1 MKTKNYLIL
10 LFCLINCFT
19 ANSQLFLMY
28 DGINP
33 NDSYFD
39 LPKYSLEYYQKIKEK
54 LYEGLE
60 EDFHVRMLVRPSFDA
75 EYIFQVDR
83 DIRNYEAESFVVRFQ
98 KTKSNLWYAEE
109 NYKKVNVKKYQA
121 QINKEDVELLT
132 NAFVKLLKTTR
143 YERSD
148 FDIYDGTNY
157 LLSAFEY
164 GPGIV
169 SGNVKSPRD
178 NEIKALVDVVENLIK
193 QTKSKRNIKLS
204 EEAKNT
210 LINII
215 EQTEK
220 NPTSADY
227 ELMSRIVK
235 IIENNKESYCSKLTE
250 SNKLHVED
258 VLQIIQDPKR
268 FAYYNF
274 DKSTLKNFIKDI
286 EEEFVEFN
294 TFDEDSK
301 NEMLKNGREIEKEE
315 NIKNNIF
322 QLILK
327 EFD

>member
-1 MKTKNYLIL
+1 
-10 LFCLINCFT
+10 
-19 ANSQLFLMY
+19 MY
-28 DGINP
+28 DGLNP
-33 NDSYFD
+33 NDNYFD
-39 LPKYSLEYYQKIKEK
+39 LPKYRLEYYEKIKEK

-60 EDFHVRMLVRPSFDA
+60 EDFYVRMLVRPSFDA

-121 QINKEDVELLT
+121 QINKEDAELLT
-132 NAFVKLLKTTR
+132 KAFGKVVQTTR
-143 YERSD
+143 YERND
-148 FDIYDGTNY
+148 LLMFDGTNY
-157 LLSAFEY
+157 LLSTFVSGMGE
-164 GPGIV
+164 I
-169 SGNVKSPRD
+169 SGNVQSPD
-178 NEIKALVDVVENLIK
+178 GNEIKELIDVVENLIN

-210 LINII
+210 LTNII
-215 EQTEK
+215 KQTEK

-235 IIENNKESYCSKLTE
+235 VIENNKESYCSKLTE
-250 SNKLHVED
+250 SNRLHVED
-258 VLQIIQDPKR
+258 ALQVIQDPKQ

-274 DKSTLKNFIKDI
+274 DKSTLKNFIKEI
-286 EEEFVEFN
+286 EDDFIEFN
-294 TFDEDSK
+294 TFDKDSK
-301 NEMLKNGREIEKEE
+301 NEMLKNGREIENEE

-327 EFD
+327 EFG

>member
-1 MKTKNYLIL
+1 MKTKIYFIL
-10 LFCLINCFT
+10 LICLINCFT
-19 ANSQLFLMY
+19 AQSQLRVFY
-28 DGINP
+28 DGLNP
-33 NDSYFD
+33 SENYFD
-39 LPKYSLEYYQKIKEK
+39 ISDLALKHNQKTKEK

-60 EDFHVRMLVRPSFDA
+60 EDFHIRMLVRPSFDA

-83 DIRNYEAESFVVRFQ
+83 DIRNYEAESFVVRYQ
-98 KTKSNLWYAEE
+98 KTESNLWYAKEDYQKI
-109 NYKKVNVKKYQA
+109 NIKKYQA
-121 QINKEDVELLT
+121 RINKEDAELLT
-132 NAFVKLLKTTR
+132 NAFVQLLKTTR

-178 NEIKALVDVVENLIK
+178 NEIKAVVDVVENLIN

-204 EEAKNT
+204 EEAKCT
-210 LINII
+210 LTDII
-215 EQTEK
+215 KQTEK

-235 IIENNKESYCSKLTE
+235 VIENNKESYCSKLTE
-250 SNKLHVED
+250 SNRLHVED
-258 VLQIIQDPKR
+258 ALQGIQDPKW

-274 DKSTLKNFIKDI
+274 NKSTLKNFIEGI

-301 NEMLKNGREIEKEE
+301 NERLKNGMEIEKEE